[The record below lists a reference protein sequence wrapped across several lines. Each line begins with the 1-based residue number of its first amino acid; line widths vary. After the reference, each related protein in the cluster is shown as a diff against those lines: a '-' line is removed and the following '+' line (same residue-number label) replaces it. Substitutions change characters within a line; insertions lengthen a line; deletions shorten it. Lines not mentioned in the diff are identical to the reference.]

1 MLYLTL
7 KQIHIVCAVL
17 SILGFGVRGIGWIG
31 RRAWVERRWVKV
43 VPHLVDTLF
52 LASGV
57 ALAVLARFDPLEHSW
72 LAAKLVGLVVYV
84 LLGMSASRAADARVR
99 LGAWVAALAVF
110 AYLVSV
116 ALGKTPLGFLARL

>member
-7 KQIHIVCAVL
+7 KQIHVACAAL
-17 SILGFGVRGIGWIG
+17 SVLGFGLRGIGWIG

-43 VPHLVDTLF
+43 APHLVDTLF

-57 ALAVLARFDPLEHSW
+57 ALAVLARFDPLEQPW
-72 LAAKLVGLVVYV
+72 LAAKLIGLVVYV

-99 LGAWVAALAVF
+99 AGAWLAALAVF
-110 AYLVSV
+110 AYLLSV
-116 ALGKTPLGFLARL
+116 ALSKSPLGFLVWL